1 MEGIRTAII
10 GVGNMGLAHASCLWE
25 GNAGALRL
33 SAVCDVAPERLAL
46 CRERFPGVRCFANW
60 RELIAQGEVQAVIIA
75 TPHPL
80 HGQIAAAC
88 LDAGLHT
95 LVEKPADISLSRAQA
110 ISAAARRS
118 GKVYAIMLNQRTN
131 PLFRRCREIVQGGEL
146 GTLKRSVWIITNW
159 YRTQHYYDSGAWR
172 ATWGGEGGGVLLNQ
186 APHNL
191 DLWQWICG
199 MPVSVRAECDVARYH
214 RIEVED
220 DATLF
225 TRYANG
231 ATGVFITSTG
241 ENPGAN
247 RLEIA
252 GTRGRI
258 VLENGV
264 LKWWKLQEDE
274 AEVRFACQSSFVT
287 IPCEY
292 EEILPTEE
300 ETAHPGILRNFSRA
314 IRLGEELLSP
324 GADGLKEL
332 EISNAAYLSAW
343 AGKEIALPMD
353 TAAFDAELDKR
364 AAASVYKDGARQ
376 AAPDGKYSIRWQVN
390 W

>member
-1 MEGIRTAII
+1 MIRTAVI
-10 GVGNMGLAHASCLWE
+10 GVGNMGTAHAAWLFDGRVE
-25 GNAGALRL
+25 GMTLAAL
-33 SAVCDVAPERLAL
+33 CDVDASR
-46 CRERFPGVRCFANW
+46 REAAASRFPGVPCYESA
-60 RELIAQGEVQAVIIA
+60 EALLAAGVADAAIVAV
-75 TPHPL
+75 PHPSHSDVAEKL
-80 HGQIAAAC
+80 LA
-88 LDAGLHT
+88 AGLHV
-95 LVEKPADISLSRAQA
+95 LVEKPIDVRLSRAQQLCR
-110 ISAAARRS
+110 AAKES
-118 GKVYAIMLNQRTN
+118 GKVFALMLNQRTN
-131 PLFRRCREIVQGGEL
+131 PLYRKAREIVQSGQLGEM
-146 GTLKRSVWIITNW
+146 KRTVWIITNW

-172 ATWGGEGGGVLLNQ
+172 ATWAGEGGGVLLNQ

-274 AEVRFACQSSFVT
+274 AEVRFACPSSFVT

-324 GADGLKEL
+324 GEDGQKEL

-343 AGKEIALPMD
+343 TGKEVALPMD